1 MLVRLNSV
9 FLPDLLTMLN
19 TLATAEFAQLPGS
32 IKSILYLVYCTFG
45 TGRKNGFTS
54 IANFEQIIC
63 KCHICLILLNFAT

>member
-45 TGRKNGFTS
+45 NRAKSLCQKSELCCIHAF
-54 IANFEQIIC
+54 
-63 KCHICLILLNFAT
+63 